1 MQQSNHNKFFK
12 WVYSKAWMATENKVK
27 MGVISGA
34 SLALKLKQE
43 KPHSTDAQI
52 LQEISYDMSE
62 ILEKI
67 DKSI

>member
-1 MQQSNHNKFFK
+1 MP
-12 WVYSKAWMATENKVK
+12 TENKVK

-34 SLALKLKQE
+34 SLALKLKAE
-43 KPHSTDAQI
+43 NPHATDPEI
-52 LQEISYDMSE
+52 LQDISYDMPE

>member
-1 MQQSNHNKFFK
+1 MPTQ
-12 WVYSKAWMATENKVK
+12 NKVK

-43 KPHSTDAQI
+43 NPRSTDAEI
-52 LQEISYDMSE
+52 LQEISYEME
-62 ILEKI
+62 KILEKI

>member
-1 MQQSNHNKFFK
+1 M
-12 WVYSKAWMATENKVK
+12 MASENKVK

-34 SLALKLKQE
+34 SLALKIKE
-43 KPHSTDAQI
+43 KHPHKSDTEI
-52 LQEISYDMSE
+52 MQEISYDMRE

>member
-1 MQQSNHNKFFK
+1 
-12 WVYSKAWMATENKVK
+12 

-34 SLALKLKQE
+34 SLALKMKQE
-43 KPHSTDAQI
+43 NSTTPDSEI
-52 LQEISYDMSE
+52 LKEISHNMYE

>member
-1 MQQSNHNKFFK
+1 M
-12 WVYSKAWMATENKVK
+12 VTENKVR

-43 KPHSTDAQI
+43 NPRSTDSEI

>member
-1 MQQSNHNKFFK
+1 
-12 WVYSKAWMATENKVK
+12 MATENKVK

-34 SLALKLKQE
+34 ALALKLKQGNP
-43 KPHSTDAQI
+43 KSTDAEI
-52 LQEISYDMSE
+52 MQEISYDMRE